1 MGGRIVDLLS
11 APHLATEALLPWLLN
26 GTLEDSE
33 RADVEAHLRS
43 CAQCRAE
50 LDRQRELMA
59 LYAASPAPRPV
70 AAGSPARLLA
80 RLNEPPARSALDRLR
95 SALRWWQLGAALQLG
110 AILALGA
117 TLWVQLDPPSADTP
131 PAYRGLSDGTQRA
144 AGDALVVF
152 DSAASAA
159 EMRSALQRAGARII
173 DGPTAAGAYVVRFDD
188 ATQAALDA
196 LRGERAVVRIDS
208 LAAGFGANRP

>member
-33 RADVEAHLRS
+33 RAGVEAHLQS
-43 CAQCRAE
+43 CPQCRAE
-50 LDRQRELMA
+50 LDRQRAMMS
-59 LYAASPAPRPV
+59 LYAASPV
-70 AAGSPARLLA
+70 AARAADESLARVLA
-80 RLNEPPARSALDRLR
+80 RLDEGPTRRAIDGLR

-117 TLWVQLDPPSADTP
+117 TLWLQLAPTAPGDASPP
-131 PAYRGLSDGTQRA
+131 YRGLSDGTSRA

-152 DSAASAA
+152 DAAASAA
-159 EMRSALQRAGARII
+159 EIRIALQQAGARIV
-173 DGPTAAGAYVVRFDD
+173 DGPTAAGAYIVRFHGSP
-188 ATQAALDA
+188 ARALDA
-196 LRGERAVVRIDS
+196 LRRERAVVRVDS
-208 LAAGFGANRP
+208 LAAGN